1 MSDNNA
7 EGMEKMHILQNL
19 LTNEFIERIKLGE
32 AEPSLLNAAR
42 QYLKDNGVHS
52 ALKQD
57 TKMQD
62 LVSVLPFKESNYTLH
77 VKCLLKILFQKS

>member
-1 MSDNNA
+1 MSDNNIK
-7 EGMEKMHILQNL
+7 GMEKMHVLQDL
-19 LTNEFIERIKLGE
+19 LTNEFIDRIKIGE

-62 LVSVLPFKESNYTLH
+62 LVSVLPFKDEEEVDRVVASGGE
-77 VKCLLKILFQKS
+77 

>member
-1 MSDNNA
+1 MSDNNI
-7 EGMEKMHILQNL
+7 EGMEKMHILQDL
-19 LTNEFIERIKLGE
+19 LTNEFIDRIALGE

-57 TKMQD
+57 SKMQD
-62 LVSVLPFKESNYTLH
+62 LVSVLPFKEEEGIDRVVAS
-77 VKCLLKILFQKS
+77 SGE